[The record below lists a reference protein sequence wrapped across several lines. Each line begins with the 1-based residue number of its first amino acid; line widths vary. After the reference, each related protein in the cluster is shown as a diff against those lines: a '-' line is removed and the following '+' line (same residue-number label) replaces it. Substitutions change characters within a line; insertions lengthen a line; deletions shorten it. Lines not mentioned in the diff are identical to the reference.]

1 MKEKFWVG
9 NQKKISLD
17 VKSRSKNGV
26 ILYAKSS
33 NSSVKDF
40 ILLELADG
48 VLQATVNNGGHTEIQ
63 AKIELPNDESCDG
76 DWHVIQLIKLA
87 NLVVLYFDERTS
99 GPVMDTGSE
108 DFVTDTDL
116 LYIGGYPE
124 ELRAK
129 RPNLENAGSYAGC
142 IRSLKIETKDNQ
154 VQEKSLDL
162 KEVIKHGN
170 IELEN
175 CPTT

>member
-1 MKEKFWVG
+1 MKP
-9 NQKKISLD
+9 
-17 VKSRSKNGV
+17 RAKNGV

-40 ILLELADG
+40 VLLELADG
-48 VLQATVNNGGHTEIQ
+48 VLQATVNNGGSTEIQ

-99 GPVMDTGSE
+99 NPVMDTESA
-108 DFVTDTDL
+108 DFITDTDL
-116 LYIGGYPE
+116 LYVGGYPE
-124 ELRAK
+124 ELRAN
-129 RPNLENAGSYAGC
+129 RVYLENASSYAGC
-142 IRSLKIETKDNQ
+142 IKALRIETKDNL

-170 IELEN
+170 IELEA

>member
-1 MKEKFWVG
+1 M
-9 NQKKISLD
+9 
-17 VKSRSKNGV
+17 KSRTKSGV

-48 VLQATVNNGGHTEIQ
+48 VLQATVNNGGNTEIQ

-99 GPVMDTGSE
+99 GPQMDTGSE

-116 LYIGGYPE
+116 LYIGGYPD
-124 ELRAK
+124 ELRTK
-129 RPNLENAGSYAGC
+129 RANLEHAVSYAGC
-142 IRSLKIETKDNQ
+142 IRSLKIETKDNL